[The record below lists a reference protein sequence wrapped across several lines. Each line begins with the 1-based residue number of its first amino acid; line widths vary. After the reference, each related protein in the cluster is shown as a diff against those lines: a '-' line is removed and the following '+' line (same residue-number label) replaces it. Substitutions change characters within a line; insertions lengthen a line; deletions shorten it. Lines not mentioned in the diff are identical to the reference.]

1 MYSYK
6 RKGQKSKDGE
16 MRLSASRFTLPAIKR
31 DDEFELLQKRIVEL
45 LERSP
50 VITFALCVLVLWTVV
65 IVFGG
70 NYLGE
75 KAAQASKVAN
85 PTVPTHK
92 IAGLSQTIPSA
103 ELEERLHAITT
114 QPATFT
120 IGGETMQLSQE
131 RIRSWLV
138 VTHDD
143 KKSVDYV
150 YVSATAMTK
159 SLNEL
164 ANKYVKAP
172 VNQVVATRGDGSSEV
187 IVTGKNGTQLVNPAT
202 LGDQAKQSAKT
213 VMDAKEMT
221 FSTELAPLEFQSV
234 TPAAFN
240 KLIEVDVVTKQMYLY
255 EKGNLVKSYPISAG
269 APETP
274 TPIGQFKIYA
284 KFSKQDMRGDNAD
297 GTKYFQP
304 NVRWISY
311 FLPGGYAV
319 HGNYWRPA
327 SWFGN
332 INSSHGCVSLP
343 DAQAKQVFD
352 WAPIGT
358 TVINHY

>member
-1 MYSYK
+1 
-6 RKGQKSKDGE
+6 
-16 MRLSASRFTLPAIKR
+16 MRLTANRLTLPTINR
-31 DDEFELLQKRIVEL
+31 DDEFELLQKKIVEL
-45 LERSP
+45 LQRSP
-50 VITFALCVLVLWTVV
+50 VITFAVCLLALWTAV
-65 IVFGG
+65 IFVGG
-70 NYLGE
+70 QIWGN
-75 KAAQASKVAN
+75 KVSQVTPSAN
-85 PTVPTHK
+85 AVSAPK
-92 IAGLSQTIPSA
+92 IAGLSQTVPSS
-103 ELEERLHAITT
+103 ELEAKLHAITT
-114 QPATFT
+114 QPATLT
-120 IGGETMQLSQE
+120 IGGETLQLSQE

-138 VTHDD
+138 IKHDD
-143 KKSVDYV
+143 QKSVDHI
-150 YVSATAMTK
+150 YVSSAAMTK

-172 VNQVVATRGDGSSEV
+172 INQVVATRSDGSSEV
-187 IVTGKNGTQLVNPAT
+187 IVAGRNGTQLVNPAA
-202 LGDQAKQSAKT
+202 LQEQVKQSAKN
-213 VMDAKEMT
+213 VMDAKGLSFT
-221 FSTELAPLEFQSV
+221 TELAPLEFQSI

-284 KFSKQDMRGDNAD
+284 KFTKQDMRGDNAD
-297 GTKYFQP
+297 GTRYFQP

-311 FLPGGYAV
+311 FKEGGYAI

-327 SWFGN
+327 SWFGR

-343 DAQAKQVFD
+343 DHQAKEVFD

-358 TVINHY
+358 TIITHY